1 MIPNSKEEYL
11 KMMGIDQ
18 KDYGSKA
25 VIKRDVKKY
34 FKSKGY
40 KQNAK
45 LTMAQLKAIART
57 YIIK

>member
-1 MIPNSKEEYL
+1 MIPSTKEEYL

-34 FKSKGY
+34 FKKKGY
-40 KQNAK
+40 KQNAN
-45 LTMAQLKAIART
+45 LSMAQLKAIAKAH
-57 YIIK
+57 II